1 MMNIYKR
8 LMNLIV
14 IIMAI
19 IFFGLIYTDPFELN
33 KFERALHFPLMLIL
47 LFLVSLIN
55 YLICGYFTIWHFLI
69 GMENKED
76 LKKLIKEQGFKIS
89 FYTGFIGE
97 TFLQATI
104 LNILRG
110 FICIASFI
118 ILISLFTFISDFSG
132 LTGFL
137 ERQFNYDSN
146 EYLRLTDY
154 IELLSFN
161 YYFDAAIFYIIG
173 YFTRYSSPKS
183 MFGWIDTYEHK
194 MHLPYIDTF
203 RKFENNPFEYD
214 WKRQYALQYPD
225 EYYEDDEYDED

>member
-8 LMNLIV
+8 FMNLIV

-19 IFFGLIYTDPFELN
+19 IFIGLIFLEPFELT
-33 KFERALHFPLMLIL
+33 KFTRPLPMLIAFIL
-47 LFLVSLIN
+47 FFLVSLIN
-55 YLICGYFTIWHFLI
+55 YLICGYFTIWHSLI

-146 EYLRLTDY
+146 EYLHLADF
-154 IELLSFN
+154 IELLSFS
-161 YYFDAAIFYIIG
+161 YYLDAAIFYIIG
-173 YFTRYSSPKS
+173 YIVRYASPIS
-183 MFGWIDTYEHK
+183 MFHWIDTFEHK
-194 MHLPYIDTF
+194 IHLPYIDTF

-214 WKRQYALQYPD
+214 WKRRYKRRYAD
-225 EYYEDDEYDED
+225 EYDEYDED

>member
-19 IFFGLIYTDPFELN
+19 IFFGVLFLDPFELT
-33 KFERALHFPLMLIL
+33 KFTRPLPMLIAFIL
-47 LFLVSLIN
+47 FFLVSLIN
-55 YLICGYFTIWHFLI
+55 YLICGYFTIWHSLI

-146 EYLRLTDY
+146 EYLTLADHV
-154 IELLSFN
+154 ELLSLN
-161 YYFDAAIFYIIG
+161 YYFDAVIFYIIG
-173 YFTRYSSPKS
+173 YFTRYYAPSS
-183 MFGWIDTYEHK
+183 MFGWIDSYEHK
-194 MHLPYIDTF
+194 MHLPYIDTI
-203 RKFENNPFEYD
+203 RKFENNPFKDY
-214 WKRQYALQYPD
+214 WKQRYSLRYPD
-225 EYYEDDEYDED
+225 KYYEYDED

>member
-1 MMNIYKR
+1 MNIYKR

-118 ILISLFTFISDFSG
+118 ILISLFLFISDFSG

-146 EYLRLTDY
+146 EYLTLTDHV
-154 IELLSFN
+154 ELLSLN
-161 YYFDAAIFYIIG
+161 YYFDAVIFYIIG
-173 YFTRYSSPKS
+173 YFTRYYAPSS
-183 MFGWIDTYEHK
+183 MFGWIDSYEHK

-203 RKFENNPFEYD
+203 RKFENNLFEYY

>member
-1 MMNIYKR
+1 
-8 LMNLIV
+8 MNLIV

-19 IFFGLIYTDPFELN
+19 IFIGLLFLNPFEFQKL
-33 KFERALHFPLMLIL
+33 ERLLLLLVISIL

-55 YLICGYFTIWHFLI
+55 YLICGYFIVWHSFI

-76 LKKLIKEQGFKIS
+76 LKKLVKEQGFKIS
-89 FYTGFIGE
+89 FYTGFIGD
-97 TFLQATI
+97 TFFQATI

-110 FICIASFI
+110 FIFIASFI
-118 ILISLFTFISDFSG
+118 IIFSFFHFIFNLIG

-137 ERQFNYDSN
+137 ERLFNYN
-146 EYLRLTDY
+146 HIEKYIAPTDF
-154 IELLSFN
+154 IGLLSFN

-183 MFGWIDTYEHK
+183 MFGWIDTYENK
-194 MHLPYIDTF
+194 LHLPYVDTF

-214 WKRQYALQYPD
+214 WERRYA
-225 EYYEDDEYDED
+225 DEYDED

>member
-1 MMNIYKR
+1 
-8 LMNLIV
+8 
-14 IIMAI
+14 MAI
-19 IFFGLIYTDPFELN
+19 IFIGFMFLDPFELT
-33 KFERALHFPLMLIL
+33 KFSRPLPFVIALIL

-55 YLICGYFTIWHFLI
+55 YLICGYFTVWHSLI

-89 FYTGFIGE
+89 FYTGFIGD
-97 TFLQATI
+97 TFFEATI

-110 FICIASFI
+110 FIFIASSI
-118 ILISLFTFISDFSG
+118 ILISLFHFISDFSG

-146 EYLRLTDY
+146 EYFHLTDF

-161 YYFDAAIFYIIG
+161 YYFDAAIFYIFG
-173 YFTRYSSPKS
+173 YFTRYTSPTS
-183 MFGWIDTYEHK
+183 NFNWIDTCEHK
-194 MHLPYIDTF
+194 IHLSYIDTF

-214 WKRQYALQYPD
+214 WKRRYKRQYPG
-225 EYYEDDEYDED
+225 EYDED